1 MITPWPHQVEIAPR
15 VVEMVRKHHIC
26 YLAMEERTGKSITF
40 LLAAEQMEWVK
51 TVLIITKKKALGTPE
66 HPGWTELL
74 RDAKACGLIKKDYDL
89 VNYHQAKKLNRRY
102 DLVLLDES
110 HSYISGYPKTSL
122 MYKEI
127 AKLVYGA
134 DIVYASATPYAQ
146 GPQLLY
152 HQFKLSRWSPWGN
165 HRNYYD
171 WFHEYADRAE
181 DGRFRMV
188 RISGNQL
195 AVDYSAVDRDKVL
208 KSVNHLFITKTRA
221 ELGFEQE
228 PEDVVHWIELSERC
242 RKIYNYLMKHK
253 VLEFTHDRTGKDYT
267 LVCDTPIKLRWALHM
282 LEGGVLKIDDEYL
295 DLGFDEKANYIMN
308 TWGDSP
314 DLVIMYH
321 YQADAVKL
329 RRIFKNAWILQA
341 TSYAEGI
348 DLSGFKHLVIYSQDF
363 STAKYSQRRARQAN
377 KNRTEE
383 IKVHF
388 LLVKKAISHQVYKTV
403 SINKTNFID
412 SLFEREY
419 I

>member
-1 MITPWPHQVEIAPR
+1 MITPWEHQIEIAPR
-15 VVEMVRKHHIC
+15 VVELVREHHIC

-89 VNYHQAKKLNRRY
+89 VNYHQAKKLTNRY

-122 MYKEI
+122 MYKDI

-152 HQFKLSRWSPWGN
+152 HQFKLSKWSPWKEY
-165 HRNYYD
+165 RNYYE
-171 WFHEYADRAE
+171 WFNHFCVRVN
-181 DGRFRMV
+181 GSPKMV

-195 AVDYSAVDRDKVL
+195 AVDYSAVDHAAVMETVK
-208 KSVNHLFITKTRA
+208 HLFITKTRA

-228 PEDVVHWIELSERC
+228 PEDVLHWIELSPKC
-242 RKIYNYLMKHK
+242 KAIYNHLMKHQ
-253 VLEFTHDRTGKDYT
+253 VLEFTHDRTGKDYM

-282 LEGGVLKIDDEYL
+282 LEGGVLKIDNEYL
-295 DLGFDEKANYIMN
+295 DLGFDEKAQYIMD
-308 TWGDSP
+308 TWGDSK

-321 YQADAVKL
+321 YQADEVKL
-329 RRIFKNAWILQA
+329 RRMFKNAWILQA

-363 STAKYSQRRARQAN
+363 STAKHSQRRARQAN

-388 LLVKKAISHQVYKTV
+388 LLVKKAVSHQVYKTV

-419 I
+419 L

>member
-1 MITPWPHQVEIAPR
+1 MITPWPHQIEIAPR

-74 RDAKACGLIKKDYDL
+74 RDAKACGLVKKDYDL
-89 VNYHQAKKLNRRY
+89 VNYHQAKKLTKRY

-122 MYKEI
+122 MYKDI
-127 AKLVYGA
+127 AKLVYGS

-165 HRNYYD
+165 YRNYYD
-171 WFHEYADRAE
+171 WFQEYSLRDK
-181 DGRFRMV
+181 DGRYKMV

-195 AVDYSAVDRDKVL
+195 AVDYSAVDCDKVL

-228 PEDVVHWIELSERC
+228 PEDVVHWIELSKRC
-242 RKIYNYLMKHK
+242 RDIYNHLLKHQ
-253 VLEFTHDRTGKDYT
+253 VLEFTHDRTGKDYL

-282 LEGGVLKIDDEYL
+282 LEGGVLKINDEYL
-295 DLGFDEKANYIMN
+295 DLGFDEKANYIME

-329 RRIFKNAWILQA
+329 KRMFKNAWILQA

-363 STAKYSQRRARQAN
+363 STAKHSQRRARQAN

-388 LLVKKAISHQVYKTV
+388 LLVKKAVSHQVYKTV

>member
-1 MITPWPHQVEIAPR
+1 MIKPWAHQIEIAPK
-15 VVEMVRKHHIC
+15 VIDMVRKYHIC

-40 LLAAEQMEWVK
+40 LLAAEQMDWVK
-51 TVLIITKKKALGTPE
+51 TILIITKKKALGTTE
-66 HPGWTELL
+66 HPGWVELL
-74 RDAKACGLIKKDYDL
+74 EEAISCGLIKKDYDL
-89 VNYHQAKKLNRRY
+89 VNYHQAKKLKKRY

-110 HSYISGYPKTSL
+110 HSYISGYPKTSI
-122 MYKEI
+122 MYKDI
-127 AKLVYGA
+127 AKLVYGS

-152 HQFKLSRWSPWGN
+152 HQFKLSRWSPWSEY
-165 HRNYYD
+165 RNYYD
-171 WFHEYADRAE
+171 WFQHFALRDKEGAIK
-181 DGRFRMV
+181 MV

-195 AVDYSAVDRDKVL
+195 AVDYSAVHAEKVL
-208 KSVNHLFITKTRA
+208 ATVKHLFITKTRA

-228 PEDVVHWIELSERC
+228 PEDVIHWIELSENC
-242 RKIYNYLMKHK
+242 KKIYNHLLKHK
-253 VLEFTHDRTGKDYT
+253 ALEFTHDRTGKDYL

-282 LEGGVLKIDDEYL
+282 LEGGVLKIDSEYL

-308 TWGDSP
+308 TWGDSK

-329 RRIFKNAWILQA
+329 KRMFKKAWILQA

-363 STAKYSQRRARQAN
+363 STAKHSQRRARQAN

-388 LLVKKAISHQVYKTV
+388 LLTKKAISHQVYKAV